1 MNLYRIGRLPFAL
14 LAIIFFGSSAVGT
27 PLPTVEGAIPGDPV
41 QVDGGLIAGKILPS
55 GVHAYLGVPFAAQPL
70 RDLRWRPPQ
79 PVPDWSG
86 VYNADRFSPKC
97 IQTFRGSRQNHY
109 FGNEATSEDCLYLNI
124 WKPAATDDAALPVV
138 VWIYGGAWNVGSS
151 AMRNYSGENLARK
164 GVIYVSMNYRLG
176 ALGFMAHPELTAE
189 SPHNASGNFGLLDQV
204 FALEWVKR
212 NIAKFGGDPD
222 NVSIIGQSAGSMA
235 VSALQA
241 SPLARGL
248 IHRAIGLSGSSVS
261 ATFAGPGPLSEAEKN
276 GQRLQDELES
286 ASIAE
291 MRYLAPH
298 VIFNQSRESR
308 LRFGPVVDGWILPR
322 SPYNILTDGEQNDI
336 PLLIGFT
343 RDEGFSP
350 LAGAKTV
357 TEYEELAIRLFE
369 SRAERFLEL
378 YPVAADADVGRIGRD
393 AARDSTF
400 GASMWLWAALQ
411 EKTGE
416 SPVFAYFFSRVQPY
430 SSGITFA
437 DHNPATAG
445 AYHTGSVPYYLQTL
459 DSLNLYRTTRD
470 WTQYDRDLSDTMSDC
485 IVSFARTGTPAC
497 GDFDWPKFEQ
507 ESAQMVEFGDSIRV
521 IEWPN
526 QQGLE
531 FFGGAPD

>member
-1 MNLYRIGRLPFAL
+1 MNLHRIGRLPVAL
-14 LAIIFFGSSAVGT
+14 LALIFPVSVAFSL
-27 PLPTVEGAIPGDPV
+27 PLPTVEGPIPGDPV
-41 QVDGGLIAGKILPS
+41 KVDGGLIAGKILPS
-55 GVHAYLGVPFAAQPL
+55 GVHAYFGVPFAAPPI
-70 RDLRWRPPQ
+70 RELRWQPPQ

-109 FGNEATSEDCLYLNI
+109 FGSEAISENCLYLNI
-124 WKPAATDDAALPVV
+124 WKPAAASDEPLPVV

-176 ALGFMAHPELTAE
+176 AFGFLAHPELTAE

-212 NIAKFGGDPD
+212 NIAKFGGNPD
-222 NVSIIGQSAGSMA
+222 NVSIIGQSAGSMS
-235 VSALQA
+235 VSSLQA
-241 SPLARGL
+241 SPLAQGL

-261 ATFAGPGPLSEAEKN
+261 ARFAGPGALDEAEKS
-276 GQRLQDELES
+276 GLRLQQELEA

-298 VIFNQSRESR
+298 VIFNQARESR
-308 LRFGPVVDGWILPR
+308 LRFSPVVDGWLLPR
-322 SPYNILTDGEQNDI
+322 SPYAILTDGAQNDI

-350 LAGAKTV
+350 LARAKTV
-357 TEYEELAIRLFE
+357 TEYKELANTLFE
-369 SRAERFLEL
+369 SRADRFLEL
-378 YPVAADADVGRIGRD
+378 YPVASDADVSRAGRD

-400 GASMWLWAALQ
+400 GSSMWVWARLQ
-411 EKTGE
+411 NSSGE
-416 SPVFAYFFSRVQPY
+416 SPVYAYMFSRVQPY

-437 DHNPATAG
+437 DHNAATAG

-470 WTQYDRDLSDTMSDC
+470 WSSYDRGLSDVMSDC
-485 IVSFARTGTPAC
+485 IVSFARTGTPIC
-497 GDFDWPKFEQ
+497 GDIDWPAFNPN
-507 ESAQMVEFGDSIRV
+507 AARMMEFGDSINV

-526 QQGLE
+526 QQGLK
-531 FFGGAPD
+531 FFSGE